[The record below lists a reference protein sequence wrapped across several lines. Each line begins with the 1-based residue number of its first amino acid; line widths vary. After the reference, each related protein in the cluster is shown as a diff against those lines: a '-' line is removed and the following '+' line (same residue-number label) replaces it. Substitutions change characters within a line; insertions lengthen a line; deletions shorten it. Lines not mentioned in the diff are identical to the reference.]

1 MNIKQS
7 FKIFTDMCRLMTT
20 QLAEALEGYPL
31 YSQDGKGKEAVCRAV
46 FALGAVRWFILE
58 GNREDNDVIL
68 FGIVVG
74 LMEDEYGYISLNE
87 LSDVEL
93 DLSAQGLGKLQVR
106 QQQNFKP
113 VPLKQIQDSRLQ
125 DFLARFE

>member
-1 MNIKQS
+1 
-7 FKIFTDMCRLMTT
+7 MCRLMTT

-46 FALGAVRWFILE
+46 FALGSVRWFILE
-58 GNREDNDVIL
+58 GNREDDDVIL

-93 DLSAQGLGKLQVR
+93 DYTKQGIGKLQVR
-106 QQQNFKP
+106 QQKNFRPTKLSK
-113 VPLKQIQDSRLQ
+113 LKDDRLQ
-125 DFLARFE
+125 RFLARFE

>member
-1 MNIKQS
+1 
-7 FKIFTDMCRLMTT
+7 MCRLMTT
-20 QLAEALEGYPL
+20 QLAGYPL

-46 FALGAVRWFILE
+46 FALGSVRWFILE
-58 GNREDNDVIL
+58 GNREDDDVIL

-106 QQQNFKP
+106 QQKNFKP

-125 DFLARFE
+125 EFLARFE